1 MTLSQDTLCAIAL
14 HGFDLIERKMSV
26 VVHFFKVL
34 SSFDIHLS
42 PGVITQDT
50 ALMIAFKI
58 VVYELEV
65 KKKHV
70 KDFRV
75 N

>member
-1 MTLSQDTLCAIAL
+1 MTLSKDTVCAVAL

-26 VVHFFKVL
+26 GVHFFKVL
-34 SSFDIHLS
+34 SSFAIHLS
-42 PGVITQDT
+42 PGVVTQDT
-50 ALMIAFKI
+50 ALMIAVKI
-58 VVYELEV
+58 IACGLEV